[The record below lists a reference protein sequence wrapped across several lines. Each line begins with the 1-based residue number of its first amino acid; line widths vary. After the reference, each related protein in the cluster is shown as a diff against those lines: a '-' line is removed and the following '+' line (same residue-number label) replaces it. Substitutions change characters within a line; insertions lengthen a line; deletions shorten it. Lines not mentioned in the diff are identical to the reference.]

1 MNDVSLVLQS
11 SYYSIEFKADALAA
25 CTDFLT
31 NYNLY
36 YFIVAMYRVREN
48 GLQDPEFLCQLVQR
62 GVFLDNIFFGIIS
75 RLILR
80 DIYRAHKVVEIWQGE
95 IDEEQW
101 SNYGIESELES
112 KITCLQMI
120 LRSTNEFGNI
130 YSLEKVLSF
139 MPVLGEFRWFDRF
152 SLKKSCR
159 LVIMK
164 SLFAAGNYPN
174 GIYRLY
180 LPKILEKFILCEID

>member
-1 MNDVSLVLQS
+1 
-11 SYYSIEFKADALAA
+11 
-25 CTDFLT
+25 
-31 NYNLY
+31 
-36 YFIVAMYRVREN
+36 MYRVREN

-62 GVFLDNIFFGIIS
+62 GVFLDNVFFGIIS

-80 DIYRAHKVVEIWQGE
+80 DIYRALKVVEIWQGE

-112 KITCLQMI
+112 KIICLQMI

-139 MPVLGEFRWFDRF
+139 MPILGEFRWFDRF

-159 LVIMK
+159 LVLMK
-164 SLFAAGNYPN
+164 SLFTAGNYPA
-174 GIYRLY
+174 GVYRLY
-180 LPKILEKFILCEID
+180 LPKLLEKFILCEID